1 MMGEKRVSVR
11 LRLFSRRSTDRYG
24 PVPNGTA
31 TPKNPP
37 KSTFRGSKK
46 SKNPKVVKIKVQTSL
61 WGPGPM
67 LGWNMGTKIEK
78 KRPPPP
84 HQTTVKRNRLVYI
97 DR

>member
-24 PVPNGTA
+24 PVPNVTA

-61 WGPGPM
+61 WGPDPM
-67 LGWNMGTKIEK
+67 LGWNMGTN
-78 KRPPPP
+78 RTP
-84 HQTTVKRNRLVYI
+84 RN
-97 DR
+97 DS

>member
-1 MMGEKRVSVR
+1 MMGEERVSVR

-24 PVPNGTA
+24 PCQIVPDCTQ
-31 TPKNPP
+31 NPQ

-67 LGWNMGTKIEK
+67 LGWNMGTEVEK
-78 KRPPPP
+78 KGPPPP
-84 HQTTVKRNRLVYI
+84 PPLAKTQLNVIDYI
-97 DR
+97 